1 MNSMDQIKNQT
12 DEMLT
17 QLSRLIRHN
26 SVQGPAT
33 EGKPF
38 GEGPAAALK
47 EALDI
52 ASELGFSTVN
62 MENYC
67 GYAEMGEGPDI
78 VGIVAHLD
86 VVPAGEGWDTD
97 PFTMTRKKD
106 RVYGRGVS
114 DDKGAVIASL
124 YAMKLLRDSGFPLNK
139 RVRLL
144 MGCNEESGSECM
156 KYYARHGEPITAG
169 FTPDG
174 YFPGIHGEKGLCAM
188 TAYSKNTHI
197 LSMNGG
203 FVTNAVCSRCVTEV
217 PLTCV
222 DAAKLEAALSK
233 TPLSASSVTV
243 LGDRLRIEA
252 QGTAAHASTPEL
264 GVNAAAYT
272 MWALKEAGM
281 QDDFVDFYLS
291 HLGTDCDGSGI
302 GCQFT
307 DAYGSLT
314 FNNGIVETKD
324 GVIRCTIDIRYPV
337 TLSSEKLRAMA
348 APHLENAQGRIEINH
363 ASEPLF
369 YPEDSPL
376 VQNLYHAY
384 VEVTGDTSHK
394 PMVIGGGTYAKS
406 IPGII
411 AFGCEFPDTD
421 NHIHDVNESLDIHE
435 LQMQTAIYL
444 KALKNLLADH

>member
-1 MNSMDQIKNQT
+1 MNSISSIENLT
-12 DEMLT
+12 DDMLSH
-17 QLSRLIRHN
+17 LARLVKHN
-26 SVQGPAT
+26 SVQGPALAD
-33 EGKPF
+33 KPF
-38 GEGPAAALK
+38 GEGPAAALG
-47 EALDI
+47 EALCI
-52 ASELGFSTVN
+52 ADEMGFSTVN

-67 GYAEMGEGPDI
+67 GYAEMGEGQDI
-78 VGIVAHLD
+78 IGIVAHLD
-86 VVPAGEGWDTD
+86 VVPAGDGWDTD
-97 PFTMTRKKD
+97 PFTLTRKEG

-114 DDKGAVIASL
+114 DDKGAIIAAL
-124 YAMKLLRDSGFPLNK
+124 YAMKLLWDSGQPIRK
-139 RVRLL
+139 RIRLL

-156 KYYARHGEPITAG
+156 KYYVQHGEPVTTG

-174 YFPGIHGEKGLCAM
+174 YFPGIHGEKGLCSM

-203 FVTNAVCSRCVTEV
+203 FVTNAVCSHCVTEV

-222 DAAKLEAALSK
+222 DPVKLEAAFAK
-233 TPLSASSVTV
+233 TPLVSSSVTV
-243 LGDRLRIEA
+243 LKDRLHIEA
-252 QGTAAHASTPEL
+252 QGTAAHASTPDL

-291 HLGTDCDGSGI
+291 HLGTDCDGAGI
-302 GCQFT
+302 GCKFA
-307 DAYGSLT
+307 DDYGALT

-324 GVIRCTIDIRYPV
+324 GTIRCTIDIRFPV
-337 TLSSEKLRAMA
+337 TLTAEKLKAMA
-348 APHLENAQGRIEINH
+348 TPHLEDAQGRIEIQH
-363 ASEPLF
+363 IVEPLF

-376 VQNLYHAY
+376 VQDLYRAY

-435 LQMQTAIYL
+435 FQMQTAIYL
-444 KALKNLLADH
+444 KALQNMLAE